1 MNEDTGEVLGWE
13 RLDELQDEVWKRW
26 DLGRH
31 LRLFYFKYDMG
42 PDWLEISFEAG
53 KVEKKVHDRLLPF
66 SAWEEFYSDLVKRL
80 ESKLDYPT
88 LFSRVRPY
96 LPRID
101 ITFDIECEESE
112 RFIRSLHSLPMS
124 LPLRRGFTASA
135 QHIRAA
141 TKTAIS
147 EFSLYEPECEEGEP
161 RIVRLEIRK
170 KSADAVDRAMS
181 LKKIR
186 RTRSNDLTNYT
197 LMRNYLVKVLKQ
209 IGIREGIT
217 ILPQRIALERARH
230 KSLKKKL
237 TDAPEWL
244 KGKRANQ
251 KQTGLHKKWG
261 YVLGSVESGTVEL
274 RNLYESLMSAF
285 DKSW

>member
-1 MNEDTGEVLGWE
+1 M
-13 RLDELQDEVWKRW
+13 
-26 DLGRH
+26 
-31 LRLFYFKYDMG
+31 
-42 PDWLEISFEAG
+42 
-53 KVEKKVHDRLLPF
+53 
-66 SAWEEFYSDLVKRL
+66 
-80 ESKLDYPT
+80 
-88 LFSRVRPY
+88 
-96 LPRID
+96 
-101 ITFDIECEESE
+101 
-112 RFIRSLHSLPMS
+112 
-124 LPLRRGFTASA
+124 
-135 QHIRAA
+135 
-141 TKTAIS
+141 
-147 EFSLYEPECEEGEP
+147 
-161 RIVRLEIRK
+161 
-170 KSADAVDRAMS
+170 
-181 LKKIR
+181 
-186 RTRSNDLTNYT
+186 
-197 LMRNYLVKVLKQ
+197 KQ